1 MKPPNFSPGYP
12 PSAAGRRAV
21 ERVRE
26 FVAEVAV
33 PMVAELEQ
41 TRPDTAFALEP
52 DGRLADDVRA
62 LKRRM
67 QQASAEA
74 GLYCA
79 HLPESDGGL
88 GLSLVDCFYVQE
100 EVYRHGLRGAQWML
114 AWTDGPSPLV
124 AHWSEVSRERYLPD
138 FLAGN
143 IDVAFAL
150 TEPRAGSDA
159 LALQT
164 SARRDGDEWVVTGVK
179 HLITGAPFAD
189 FAQVLARV
197 EGAGRKELTAF
208 LVPLDAPGVERGPVQ
223 QTLMADGQ
231 TGILRFRDV
240 RLPADAL
247 VGKDGGGL
255 AIALLWINWARTR
268 RGGMC
273 SGLAWHCLD
282 RSVRFG
288 HGRQAFGGPIDGLG
302 PVAGM
307 LSDMYMDWQA
317 MRALSLE
324 TLARL
329 DAADLFT
336 AKVTPAMRRDVSV
349 LKAWND
355 EALLRVADRAI
366 QVHGGRGLL
375 TETGLERIYRV
386 ARNLRIPAGTSEIQR
401 ATIAES
407 LAAEEPG
414 ASV

>member
-1 MKPPNFSPGYP
+1 
-12 PSAAGRRAV
+12 
-21 ERVRE
+21 
-26 FVAEVAV
+26 
-33 PMVAELEQ
+33 
-41 TRPDTAFALEP
+41 
-52 DGRLADDVRA
+52 
-62 LKRRM
+62 
-67 QQASAEA
+67 
-74 GLYCA
+74 
-79 HLPESDGGL
+79 
-88 GLSLVDCFYVQE
+88 
-100 EVYRHGLRGAQWML
+100 
-114 AWTDGPSPLV
+114 
-124 AHWSEVSRERYLPD
+124 
-138 FLAGN
+138 
-143 IDVAFAL
+143 
-150 TEPRAGSDA
+150 
-159 LALQT
+159 
-164 SARRDGDEWVVTGVK
+164 
-179 HLITGAPFAD
+179 
-189 FAQVLARV
+189 
-197 EGAGRKELTAF
+197 
-208 LVPLDAPGVERGPVQ
+208 
-223 QTLMADGQ
+223 MADGQ

-282 RSVRFG
+282 RSVRYG

-355 EALLRVADRAI
+355 DALLRVADRAI